1 MNLSVVAPAKVLA
14 YETFYSAAMGM
25 DVAYSIKHYDEVF
38 MARVSIP
45 DLNRMRAEKKKIV
58 VMTAYDFSMAQLIDR
73 AEVDMIL
80 VGDSGGRN
88 LLGHEDYNSVTM
100 DEMVLMTRSV
110 SRGSKHALVIGD
122 MPFMSYQVN
131 KEEAIRNAGRLIQ
144 EGEAQAVKLEVGAEY
159 APTVEAIVKAGIP
172 VMAHMGLTPQTSMGS
187 DCVNPNQA
195 V

>member
-1 MNLSVVAPAKVLA
+1 
-14 YETFYSAAMGM
+14 
-25 DVAYSIKHYDEVF
+25 

-58 VMTAYDFSMAQLIDR
+58 VMTSYGFSMAQLIDR
-73 AEVDMIL
+73 ADVDMIL

-88 LLGHEDYNSVTM
+88 LLGHEDYNSVTI

-144 EGEAQAVKLEVGAEY
+144 EGEALAVKLEVGAEY
-159 APTVEAIVKAGIP
+159 EPTVEAIVTAGIP